1 MTFIKI
7 GSGTTN
13 KKGYAI
19 MNKNK
24 QNQKITHSYTGT
36 AAGKTQIIA
45 KIKNTEIT
53 TTPTDIYDTTWYD
66 NATKDNTNKWNWNNL
81 EHSII
86 EEGCLV
92 TGTLTTVIAP
102 ASNGTSIFISGNQ
115 NNIFEI
121 DIKSIDANTITIG
134 LLTYIFSVTPSTEE
148 FKKIKFEIINKNLNY
163 YIDDTLIST
172 KSVANKSSPLGIIM
186 NGSII
191 FKNAKYYP
199 I

>member
-1 MTFIKI
+1 
-7 GSGTTN
+7 
-13 KKGYAI
+13 

-36 AAGKTQIIA
+36 EAGKTQIIA
-45 KIKNTEIT
+45 KIKNTEIIT
-53 TTPTDIYDTTWYD
+53 EPTDIYDTIWYD
-66 NATKDNTNKWNWNNL
+66 NATKDNTNKWTWNNL

-102 ASNGTSIFISGNQ
+102 AKNGTSITISGNQ
-115 NNIFEI
+115 NHIFEI
-121 DIKSIDANTITIG
+121 DIKSINANTITIG

-163 YIDDTLIST
+163 YIDNTLIST
-172 KSVANKSSPLGIIM
+172 KSVANKSTSLGIIM